1 MTFRVDAPAF
11 VPKNRSSA
19 SVVATNARDDV
30 DAGATAG
37 AGANA
42 NAVTGETTTA
52 VAVTATSGD
61 ASSSSSSSSSSSEVE
76 RELREALEATTR
88 ELETTRARGERLKA
102 AAAQAGRL
110 SKAYSNVDEDV
121 KRLTRELEE
130 KTEQCEQAWELATM
144 RESERDDAR
153 AAAARERDGLKEDLK
168 AALRKALSTADE
180 LSRVKKSMVEN
191 EGTSSRAEARVEA
204 LESMLRAKEEE
215 LAGAKTAESL
225 AAARAEKLEA
235 DAASSDDARARESA
249 ELEKS
254 LMDLRVALD
263 AANSKAE
270 SALGECER
278 LKNELEAESS
288 RGKLDELR
296 GELDAAREKA
306 NEMTKKYE
314 ETKAAASDELRRARE
329 TESALSAAL
338 SDAEAQLVDSR
349 KNVDLIVSRADKASE
364 IFRENATA
372 LRLADARA
380 ATAELEA
387 SVAEERV
394 KALEESLREV
404 EEERDACKEERDAC
418 KKERDACK
426 EELETLQKQPKQ
438 VSPTSPIASPAK
450 TSAPIDVVEALEH
463 ERARARSTRATL
475 AIGASA
481 TNPSLP
487 APVVR
492 SHRFHRLHRRQA
504 LERPAPRWPS
514 PRDYPKR
521 RPRRRFER
529 RFASSSPTSTNPP
542 RTSPFLPSRRTHH
555 HRPIAPT
562 PSIEAWRTLHL
573 TIARAFER
581 SSPRTFDES
590 RVLRVFSFPSDDPS
604 CTITVRITIHACN
617 HILFAHP
624 RVSTPRLVRPRP
636 PATASPSP
644 SATY

>member
-11 VPKNRSSA
+11 VPENRASA

-30 DAGATAG
+30 DAKTRAG
-37 AGANA
+37 AGADA
-42 NAVTGETTTA
+42 DATAVTGETTTA

-61 ASSSSSSSSSSSEVE
+61 ASSSSSSSEVE

-130 KTEQCEQAWELATM
+130 KTEQCEQAWELATT

-225 AAARAEKLEA
+225 AEARAEKLEA

-254 LMDLRVALD
+254 RMDLRVALD

-306 NEMTKKYE
+306 NEMTKKYDE
-314 ETKAAASDELRRARE
+314 SKAALGARGDELRRARE

-349 KNVDLIVSRADKASE
+349 KNVDLIVSRADKASG

-418 KKERDACK
+418 KEERDACK

-463 ERARARSTRATL
+463 ERRARALYQSDARYWRERYESIASGAGSALTPIPSFASTPSARTPGSAL
-475 AIGASA
+475 AIAAG
-481 TNPSLP
+481 LP
-487 APVVR
+487 KTPTTAEIRAP
-492 SHRFHRLHRRQA
+492 
-504 LERPAPRWPS
+504 
-514 PRDYPKR
+514 
-521 RPRRRFER
+521 
-529 RFASSSPTSTNPP
+529 
-542 RTSPFLPSRRTHH
+542 
-555 HRPIAPT
+555 
-562 PSIEAWRTLHL
+562 
-573 TIARAFER
+573 
-581 SSPRTFDES
+581 
-590 RVLRVFSFPSDDPS
+590 LRVELSDVDQSTEDEP
-604 CTITVRITIHACN
+604 IPTVKEDASTSADRTDSIDRGVENTPPHDRA
-617 HILFAHP
+617 
-624 RVSTPRLVRPRP
+624 RVREKLAAYFR
-636 PATASPSP
+636 
-644 SATY
+644 

>member
-418 KKERDACK
+418 K

-463 ERARARSTRATL
+463 ERRARALYQSDARYWRERYESIASGAGSALTSIPSFASTPSARTPGSAL
-475 AIGASA
+475 AIAAG
-481 TNPSLP
+481 LP
-487 APVVR
+487 KTPTTAEIRAP
-492 SHRFHRLHRRQA
+492 
-504 LERPAPRWPS
+504 
-514 PRDYPKR
+514 
-521 RPRRRFER
+521 
-529 RFASSSPTSTNPP
+529 
-542 RTSPFLPSRRTHH
+542 
-555 HRPIAPT
+555 
-562 PSIEAWRTLHL
+562 
-573 TIARAFER
+573 
-581 SSPRTFDES
+581 
-590 RVLRVFSFPSDDPS
+590 LRVELSDVDQSTENEP
-604 CTITVRITIHACN
+604 IPTVKED
-617 HILFAHP
+617 
-624 RVSTPRLVRPRP
+624 
-636 PATASPSP
+636 ASPSTDRTDSVDRGVENTP
-644 SATY
+644 PHDRARVREKLAAYFR

>member
-463 ERARARSTRATL
+463 ERRARALYQSDARYWRERYESIASGAGSALTPIPSFASTPSARTPGSAL
-475 AIGASA
+475 AIAAG
-481 TNPSLP
+481 LP
-487 APVVR
+487 KTPTTAEIRAP
-492 SHRFHRLHRRQA
+492 
-504 LERPAPRWPS
+504 
-514 PRDYPKR
+514 
-521 RPRRRFER
+521 
-529 RFASSSPTSTNPP
+529 
-542 RTSPFLPSRRTHH
+542 
-555 HRPIAPT
+555 
-562 PSIEAWRTLHL
+562 
-573 TIARAFER
+573 
-581 SSPRTFDES
+581 
-590 RVLRVFSFPSDDPS
+590 LRVELSDVDQSTENEP
-604 CTITVRITIHACN
+604 IPTVKED
-617 HILFAHP
+617 
-624 RVSTPRLVRPRP
+624 
-636 PATASPSP
+636 ASPSTDRTDSVDRGVENTP
-644 SATY
+644 PHDRARVREKLAAYFR

>member
-11 VPKNRSSA
+11 VPENRTSA

-30 DAGATAG
+30 DAKTRAG
-37 AGANA
+37 AGADA
-42 NAVTGETTTA
+42 DATAVTGETTTA

-61 ASSSSSSSSSSSEVE
+61 ASSSSSSSEVE

-225 AAARAEKLEA
+225 AEARAEKLEA

-254 LMDLRVALD
+254 RMDLRVALD

-314 ETKAAASDELRRARE
+314 ESKAALGARGDELRRARE

-418 KKERDACK
+418 K

-463 ERARARSTRATL
+463 ERRARALYQSDARYWRERYESIASGAGSALTPIPSFASTPSARTPGSAL
-475 AIGASA
+475 AIAAG
-481 TNPSLP
+481 LP
-487 APVVR
+487 KTPTTAEIRAP
-492 SHRFHRLHRRQA
+492 
-504 LERPAPRWPS
+504 
-514 PRDYPKR
+514 
-521 RPRRRFER
+521 
-529 RFASSSPTSTNPP
+529 
-542 RTSPFLPSRRTHH
+542 
-555 HRPIAPT
+555 
-562 PSIEAWRTLHL
+562 
-573 TIARAFER
+573 
-581 SSPRTFDES
+581 
-590 RVLRVFSFPSDDPS
+590 LRVELSDVDQSTEDEP
-604 CTITVRITIHACN
+604 IPTVKEDASTSADRTDSVDRGVENTPPHDRA
-617 HILFAHP
+617 
-624 RVSTPRLVRPRP
+624 RVREKLAAYFR
-636 PATASPSP
+636 
-644 SATY
+644 

>member
-1 MTFRVDAPAF
+1 
-11 VPKNRSSA
+11 
-19 SVVATNARDDV
+19 
-30 DAGATAG
+30 
-37 AGANA
+37 
-42 NAVTGETTTA
+42 
-52 VAVTATSGD
+52 
-61 ASSSSSSSSSSSEVE
+61 
-76 RELREALEATTR
+76 
-88 ELETTRARGERLKA
+88 
-102 AAAQAGRL
+102 
-110 SKAYSNVDEDV
+110 
-121 KRLTRELEE
+121 
-130 KTEQCEQAWELATM
+130 
-144 RESERDDAR
+144 
-153 AAAARERDGLKEDLK
+153 LKEDLK

-314 ETKAAASDELRRARE
+314 ETKVAASDELRRARE

-404 EEERDACKEERDAC
+404 EEERDACKEE
-418 KKERDACK
+418 
-426 EELETLQKQPKQ
+426 LETLQKQPKQ

-463 ERARARSTRATL
+463 ERRARALYQSDARYWRERYESIASGAGSALTPIPSFASTPSARTPGSAL
-475 AIGASA
+475 AIAAG
-481 TNPSLP
+481 LP
-487 APVVR
+487 KTPTTAEIRAP
-492 SHRFHRLHRRQA
+492 
-504 LERPAPRWPS
+504 
-514 PRDYPKR
+514 
-521 RPRRRFER
+521 
-529 RFASSSPTSTNPP
+529 
-542 RTSPFLPSRRTHH
+542 
-555 HRPIAPT
+555 
-562 PSIEAWRTLHL
+562 
-573 TIARAFER
+573 
-581 SSPRTFDES
+581 
-590 RVLRVFSFPSDDPS
+590 LRVELSDVDQSTENEP
-604 CTITVRITIHACN
+604 IPTVKED
-617 HILFAHP
+617 
-624 RVSTPRLVRPRP
+624 
-636 PATASPSP
+636 ASPSTDRTDSVDRGVENTP
-644 SATY
+644 PHDRARVREKLAAYFR

>member
-37 AGANA
+37 AGASASA

-61 ASSSSSSSSSSSEVE
+61 ASSSSSSSSSEVE

-306 NEMTKKYE
+306 SEMTKKYE

-404 EEERDACKEERDAC
+404 EEERDACK
-418 KKERDACK
+418 KERDACK

-463 ERARARSTRATL
+463 ERRARALYQSDARYWRERYESIASGAGSALTPIPSFASTPSARTPGSAL
-475 AIGASA
+475 AIAAG
-481 TNPSLP
+481 LP
-487 APVVR
+487 KTPTTAEIRAP
-492 SHRFHRLHRRQA
+492 
-504 LERPAPRWPS
+504 
-514 PRDYPKR
+514 
-521 RPRRRFER
+521 
-529 RFASSSPTSTNPP
+529 
-542 RTSPFLPSRRTHH
+542 
-555 HRPIAPT
+555 
-562 PSIEAWRTLHL
+562 
-573 TIARAFER
+573 
-581 SSPRTFDES
+581 
-590 RVLRVFSFPSDDPS
+590 LRVELSDVDQSTENEP
-604 CTITVRITIHACN
+604 IPTVKED
-617 HILFAHP
+617 
-624 RVSTPRLVRPRP
+624 
-636 PATASPSP
+636 ASPSTDRTDSVDRGVENTP
-644 SATY
+644 PHDRARVREKLAAYFR